1 MNEERIE
8 SLRRLEECLGY
19 RFQEIQ
25 CLDRALTHKSYTH
38 ESSTDQPNPSRENGN
53 EVLEFLGDAV
63 LNLAVSSLLLQEFP
77 EAQEGILSKRR
88 SHLVK
93 RSFLAHLSRQ
103 LQLEQYLLLGKGELL
118 DGGRRKA
125 SILANVYEAVIGAI
139 YMDSGF
145 NQALEIVCSHFK
157 PYLSSDGASFFND
170 YKSLLQERT
179 QQVYRLSP
187 KYQVVVESGP
197 DHDKR
202 FQATVLIGK
211 EVKGSG
217 WGKSKKEAEQ
227 EAAKKALENVEFL
240 GDKGPISNEVQVTE
254 CLDLNDWKDSQEN
267 R

>member
-1 MNEERIE
+1 VNEERKE
-8 SLRRLEECLGY
+8 SLGRLEDCLGY

-38 ESSTDQPNPSRENGN
+38 ESSTTRPNPSGENGN

-77 EAQEGILSKRR
+77 EAQEGILSKWR

-93 RSFLAHLSRQ
+93 RSFLAHLSREF
-103 LQLEQYLLLGKGELL
+103 QLEEHLLLGKGELL
-118 DGGRRKA
+118 DGGRKKT

-139 YMDSGF
+139 YIDSGF
-145 NQALEIVCSHFK
+145 DQARGIVDSHFK
-157 PYLSSDGASFFND
+157 PYLSSERVSSFFND
-170 YKSLLQERT
+170 YKSLLQEQT
-179 QQVYRLSP
+179 QQVHRLSP

-202 FQATVLIGK
+202 FQATVLIGR

-217 WGKSKKEAEQ
+217 WGRSKKEAEQ
-227 EAAKKALENVEFL
+227 EAAKSAVEAL
-240 GDKGPISNEVQVTE
+240 KISDDDVQVPNEIQITDRQSSKV
-254 CLDLNDWKDSQEN
+254 LDEF
-267 R
+267 

>member
-8 SLRRLEECLGY
+8 SLKRLEDCLGY

-38 ESSTDQPNPSRENGN
+38 ESSPNQPNPSRENGN

-88 SHLVK
+88 SLLVN
-93 RSFLAHLSRQ
+93 RSFLAHLSRH

-118 DGGRRKA
+118 DGGRKKT
-125 SILANVYEAVIGAI
+125 SILANVYEAVIGAL

-145 NQALEIVCSHFK
+145 NQALEVVCNHFR
-157 PYLSSDGASFFND
+157 PYLSSEGPSSFFND
-170 YKSLLQERT
+170 YKSLLQERI
-179 QQVYRLSP
+179 QQAYRLSP
-187 KYQVVVESGP
+187 KYEVVVESGP

-211 EVKGSG
+211 EAKGSG
-217 WGKSKKEAEQ
+217 WGKSKKEAEHD
-227 EAAKKALENVEFL
+227 AV
-240 GDKGPISNEVQVTE
+240 
-254 CLDLNDWKDSQEN
+254 
-267 R
+267 